1 MIIAMEPKGKRQLM
15 VTPPA
20 TAQWPRHSIRH
31 PGEIASPS
39 PAHHLECCRIT
50 QCNAGNRGVEFH

>member
-1 MIIAMEPKGKRQLM
+1 M

-39 PAHHLECCRIT
+39 PEHQLECCRIT
-50 QCNAGNRGVEFH
+50 QCNADNRGVEFH